1 MPWKRCLYMKQNYPP
16 NYMEIS
22 HQRKRRYSSETYEDI
37 NRMMIRVSI
46 VMLGFSLFRT
56 MAVDETAEM
65 PKTSWFSFISAFT
78 DSFLESKRKTGIN
91 LKPSFMM
98 LMLVYLMSPLI
109 HNLAVEIHPTTFYFY
124 FAITQILF
132 IVDSVSSSI
141 YNSSSLIEIKD
152 EKTPLLLEE
161 SINIPKKISSN
172 QALGLTSYF
181 LGFILLSSR
190 LKSPSSVFNFLCLTF
205 IGYVIFPNYI
215 EKTNTH
221 KKPNMIMLIYVA
233 VSMMSVLPSI
243 PLFCLYSCVITFMY
257 TISYISIW
265 IFERELNAKVRF
277 TATKTLCK

>member
-22 HQRKRRYSSETYEDI
+22 HQRKRRCSSETYEDI

-46 VMLGFSLFRT
+46 VVLGFSLFRF
-56 MAVDETAEM
+56 MALDETADM
-65 PKTSWFSFISAFT
+65 PKASWFSFISAFT
-78 DSFLESKRKTGIN
+78 GSFLENRRKTGIN

-109 HNLAVEIHPTTFYFY
+109 HSLAVEINPVVLYFY

-141 YNSSSLIEIKD
+141 YNSSSSIEIKD
-152 EKTPLLLEE
+152 EQTPLLLEE

-215 EKTNTH
+215 ERASIH
-221 KKPNMIMLIYVA
+221 KSSNMIVLIYIA
-233 VSMMSVLPSI
+233 VSMISVLPSV
-243 PLFCLYSCVITFMY
+243 PLFCLYSCIITFMY
-257 TISYISIW
+257 TISHVSIW
-265 IFERELNAKVRF
+265 FFEKELNTKIRF
-277 TATKTLCK
+277 TVLNTLCK